1 MAAIKPRE
9 KNYIYGENKRK
20 LELSVK
26 SLKFNNYLIFRFGK
40 IKTKMSE
47 GHKNPPFTYDPDKA
61 SKIILKKMN
70 KNEIVYPTFGLRFI
84 AILLTIIPKKIIDTF
99 GM

>member
-40 IKTKMSE
+40 
-47 GHKNPPFTYDPDKA
+47 N
-61 SKIILKKMN
+61 
-70 KNEIVYPTFGLRFI
+70 
-84 AILLTIIPKKIIDTF
+84 
-99 GM
+99 